1 MTAVQD
7 DCTAVLFSGLL
18 KISSQLKS
26 AAFSQ

>member
-7 DCTAVLFSGLL
+7 DCTAVFLCFL

-26 AAFSQ
+26 AVFSQ